1 MFDNLAEKEGR
12 TGLNYSSPILI
23 NFKLNSR
30 IALVRTKI
38 LVLADPVIF
47 RDIMFNF
54 FRQSQKW
61 TKTRIKLSIIIDV
74 SSRINE

>member
-38 LVLADPVIF
+38 LVLADPVTF

-54 FRQSQKW
+54 FR
-61 TKTRIKLSIIIDV
+61 
-74 SSRINE
+74 